1 MARTFRRKQSME
13 AVSEINVTPLIDLAF
28 ALLIIFMITTPL
40 LEQSIPLN
48 LPVQDKNDQPSTEDM
63 EIQVISVDQEG
74 QIYWGKEPVSL
85 ARLDDMLNGLSTRD
99 NPPVLRIRG
108 DAAIQYQRIIEV
120 LDRVKAN
127 KLTRISLD
135 TQVQ

>member
-40 LEQSIPLN
+40 LEQTIPLN
-48 LPVQDKNDQPSTEDM
+48 LPKEDQRDQAARPDM
-63 EIQVISVDQEG
+63 EVQVISIDEEG
-74 QIYWGKEPVSL
+74 QVWWGKEPVSL
-85 ARLDDMLNGLSTRD
+85 AKLDDMLNGLSTRAE
-99 NPPVLRIRG
+99 PPVLSIRG
-108 DAAIQYQRIIEV
+108 DASIHYQRIIDV
-120 LDRVKAN
+120 LNLVKKH

-135 TQVQ
+135 TAVR

>member
-40 LEQSIPLN
+40 LEQTIPLN
-48 LPVQDKNDQPSTEDM
+48 LPKEDQRDQGARPDVEV
-63 EIQVISVDQEG
+63 QVISIEKDG
-74 QIYWGKEPVSL
+74 QVHWGKEPVSM
-85 ARLDDMLNGLSTRD
+85 AKLDEMLNRLAARAE
-99 NPPVLRIRG
+99 PPVLSIRG
-108 DAAIQYQRIIEV
+108 AADIDYQHIIDV
-120 LDRVKAN
+120 LNLVKKH

-135 TQVQ
+135 TAVR

>member
-40 LEQSIPLN
+40 LEQTIPLD
-48 LPVQDKNDQPSTEDM
+48 LPKEDQKAQESRENI
-63 EIQVISVDQEG
+63 EFQNISIDSEG
-74 QIYWGKEPVSL
+74 QVYWGKEPVSL
-85 ARLDDMLNGLSTRD
+85 AKLDDMLRGLAGRP
-99 NPPVLRIRG
+99 NPPVIGIRG
-108 DAAIQYQRIIEV
+108 DASIQYQRIIEV

-127 KLTRISLD
+127 NLTRISLD
-135 TQVQ
+135 TQVR

>member
-40 LEQSIPLN
+40 LEQTIQLN
-48 LPVQDKNDQPSTEDM
+48 LPKEDSRDQAPRDQSN
-63 EIQVISVDQEG
+63 IQVISIDAEG
-74 QIYWGKEPVSL
+74 QVYWGEQPVSL
-85 ARLDDMLNGLSTRD
+85 AKLDDMLNGLAGQA
-99 NPPVLRIRG
+99 NPPVLSIRG
-108 DAAIQYQRIIEV
+108 DEAIQYQSVIDV
-120 LDRVKAN
+120 LNLVKKH

-135 TQVQ
+135 TQVR

>member
-40 LEQSIPLN
+40 LEQTIPLT
-48 LPVQDKNDQPSTEDM
+48 LPVQSPDEASSTENVDV
-63 EIQVISVDQEG
+63 QAISVDQQG
-74 QIYWGKEPVSL
+74 QIYWGREPVSL
-85 ARLDDMLNGLSTRD
+85 IELDDRLSRLATQP

-127 KLTRISLD
+127 RLTRISLD
-135 TQVQ
+135 TQVE

>member
-40 LEQSIPLN
+40 LEQTIPLN
-48 LPVQDKNDQPSTEDM
+48 LPKEDQRDQPSRADM
-63 EIQVISVDQEG
+63 EIQVISIDQEG
-74 QIYWGKEPVSL
+74 QVYWGKERVSL
-85 ARLDDMLNGLSTRD
+85 AKLDDMLNGLSTRAE
-99 NPPVLRIRG
+99 PPVLSIRG
-108 DAAIQYQRIIEV
+108 DAAIQYQRIIDV
-120 LDRVKAN
+120 LNLVKKH

>member
-40 LEQSIPLN
+40 LEQTIPLN
-48 LPVQDKNDQPSTEDM
+48 LPVQEKNDSRAAADL
-63 EIQVISVDQEG
+63 EIQVISVDQAG
-74 QIYWGKEPVSL
+74 QIYWGEEPVALDQLDKKLKNL
-85 ARLDDMLNGLSTRD
+85 ADRSDT
-99 NPPVLRIRG
+99 PVLRIRG
-108 DAAIQYQRIIEV
+108 DASIQYQRIIEV

-135 TQVQ
+135 TQVR

>member
-40 LEQSIPLN
+40 LEQTIPLN
-48 LPVQDKNDQPSTEDM
+48 LPVQEKNDSRAAADL
-63 EIQVISVDQEG
+63 EIQVISVDQAG
-74 QIYWGKEPVSL
+74 QIYWGEEPVALDQLDKKLKNL
-85 ARLDDMLNGLSTRD
+85 ADRSD
-99 NPPVLRIRG
+99 PPVLRIRG
-108 DAAIQYQRIIEV
+108 DASIQYQRIIEV

-135 TQVQ
+135 TQVR

>member
-40 LEQSIPLN
+40 LEQTIPLN
-48 LPVQDKNDQPSTEDM
+48 LPKEEQRDQPSPSDM
-63 EIQVISVDQEG
+63 RVQPISIDSQGKV
-74 QIYWGKEPVSL
+74 YWGEEEVSL
-85 ARLDDMLNGLSTRD
+85 VKLDQMLGGLAGD
-99 NPPVLRIRG
+99 PDPPVLRIRG
-108 DAAIQYQRIIEV
+108 DAEMQYQKIIDV
-120 LDRVKAN
+120 LNLVKKH

-135 TQVQ
+135 TAVQ